1 MFKPENQW
9 ARKKWKCPGWRPF
22 FAWQL
27 ANPTS
32 RWEAPLFIFAPFQDQ
47 ILEDKMLTVKLW
59 RNRGGKFRAII
70 SPSAWQHIFPRPS
83 CPIDGGGRYCLR
95 LLNPEKNDIWGLN
108 KSRSHLLPNP
118 RSLGVTSVAWNL
130 DQPTLSLVFILMI
143 MMVLIMKWKSWLWPT
158 HRKLPP
164 DASYSPSQSPSVALS
179 SSSALV
185 EASSQSPSSSLTHHI
200 HL

>member
-1 MFKPENQW
+1 ME
-9 ARKKWKCPGWRPF
+9 AILR
-22 FAWQL
+22 L
-27 ANPTS
+27 AVSQSNIKVRGPS
-32 RWEAPLFIFAPFQDQ
+32 LFICPFSRPDFGWENVDSENMTEQRKR
-47 ILEDKMLTVKLW
+47 I
-59 RNRGGKFRAII
+59 
-70 SPSAWQHIFPRPS
+70 PSQHFSSRLDNLFFPRPS